1 MPSNDRSDKKDVG
14 VTHVTE
20 RPFSW
25 TEYTPGC
32 VDGSNE
38 RPRATHDQPWYGRVS
53 PREPNGVDVSDA
65 GHPDAPIIERTEI
78 DGVPVFWTPVDG
90 PRVAAIVFR
99 VGRADE
105 PAHQGGITHLVEH
118 LALAPL
124 AQQDYVHNG
133 FVSGTMTVFHASGT
147 DAQLKEFSG
156 SIISSLAALPLER
169 VAMER
174 RILGQEA
181 ATRGSNPIGA
191 LRWFRYGNVAHG
203 LLGAEE
209 IGLAWLGPE
218 PIDAWAK
225 ERFTRSNVAVWWS
238 GPPPADLRLD
248 VPEGRRWPAPSP
260 SSVPGITFPTRAD
273 LGGTGVSAGYVA
285 PRSAATRITLDI
297 LIRRLRHELRFERG
311 LIYDVISDYDPQDAT
326 SAHIALGMDAR
337 REDSEAV
344 LSTVLRI
351 LDDLYASGSSKEEI
365 KREADDFAQAAGQ
378 PAGRLGSLYATVH
391 DELLDRPRETPADVV
406 AEYLSVM
413 PDDVKAAARVAL
425 DTLLAFG
432 PPGEYDG
439 GRLTAYPNMSLEVL
453 DGRTVRPSGWVVGP
467 RARKDRLIVGPTGVS
482 HVGAE
487 RQGYTVRYADCV
499 ALRHWDGPVRQLWG
513 ADGFNITIRADEWR
527 GGQKVIDEIDRAVS
541 REVVACQ
548 EHGIGSL
555 EVPAT

>member
-1 MPSNDRSDKKDVG
+1 MVRSG
-14 VTHVTE
+14 L
-20 RPFSW
+20 PA
-25 TEYTPGC
+25 Y
-32 VDGSNE
+32 
-38 RPRATHDQPWYGRVS
+38 
-53 PREPNGVDVSDA
+53 PNGVDVSDA

-105 PAHQGGITHLVEH
+105 RAHQGGITHLVEH

-147 DAQLKEFSG
+147 DEQLKEFMG
-156 SIISSLAALPLER
+156 SIVSSLTALPLGR

-174 RILGQEA
+174 RILEQEA
-181 ATRGSNPIGA
+181 ASRGSNPIGA

-209 IGLAWLGPE
+209 VGLGWLGPE
-218 PIDAWAK
+218 PIDAWAN
-225 ERFTRSNVAVWWS
+225 ERFTRANAAVWWS
-238 GPPPADLRLD
+238 GPPPEDIRLELPD
-248 VPEGRRWPAPSP
+248 GKRWPIPNP
-260 SSVPGITFPTRAD
+260 SSVLGITYPTRAD
-273 LGGTGVSAGYVA
+273 LGGTGVSVGYVA

-297 LIRRLRHELRFERG
+297 LIRRLRRELRFERG
-311 LIYDVISDYDPQDAT
+311 LIYDVISDYDPQDGT
-326 SAHIALGMDAR
+326 NAHIALGMDAR

-344 LSTVLRI
+344 LSAVLRT
-351 LDDLYASGSSKEEI
+351 LDDLYASGASEDEI
-365 KREADDFAQAAGQ
+365 RREADDFAQGATQ

-391 DELLDRPRETPADVV
+391 DQLLDRPRETPADVI
-406 AEYLSVM
+406 AEYHSVT
-413 PDDVKAAARVAL
+413 PDDVKASARSAL
-425 DTLLAFG
+425 NTFLAFG
-432 PPGEYDG
+432 PPGEYDN
-439 GRLTAYPNMSLEVL
+439 GRLTAYPNLSMDVVE
-453 DGRTVRPSGWVVGP
+453 GRTVRPSGWVVGP

-482 HVGAE
+482 HVNSE
-487 RQGYTVRYADCV
+487 RRGYTVRYADCV

-527 GGQKVIDEIDRAVS
+527 GGQKVIDEIDLAVP

-555 EVPAT
+555 ELPAK